1 MLIEIDPGIKTWS
14 ITKTLR
20 NDRNVDA
27 LFKSIKKVLKTTN
40 KMTHQPDSVQVVIA
54 NVVARSSALAQ
65 TEELQKTKFALWL

>member
-1 MLIEIDPGIKTWS
+1 MIEMWTPYS
-14 ITKTLR
+14 
-20 NDRNVDA
+20 NP
-27 LFKSIKKVLKTTN
+27 SQEVLKTTN

>member
-27 LFKSIKKVLKTTN
+27 LFKSIKEVLKTTN

-65 TEELQKTKFALWL
+65 T